1 MKIESFQ
8 RIESDYVIW
17 ANFSGVNDWDQK
29 DENGH
34 TFQQN
39 INRNRRKWDAA
50 NSKEMKEIYILEKI
64 KLQPCWF

>member
-1 MKIESFQ
+1 MNIENLQ
-8 RIESDYVIW
+8 KIESDYVIW
-17 ANFSGVNDWDQK
+17 ANFSGVSDWDQK

-50 NSKEMKEIYILEKI
+50 NSKEMKKYLYFRKN
-64 KLQPCWF
+64 